1 MKADLKKYKKY
12 TILYNA
18 KEAENGEFVP
28 TATLFKSGEESVTL
42 NIEKS
47 FSDRNAALSYALGAA
62 EETVDAKINGKKPN
76 FKLLVSEQL
85 KQ

>member
-18 KEAENGEFVP
+18 KETDTGEYKPV
-28 TATLFKSGEESVTL
+28 ATLFKSGEDAETL
-42 NIEKS
+42 NIERS

-62 EETVDAKINGKKPN
+62 EETVDAKLEGKKPDY
-76 FKLLVSEQL
+76 KLLVSE
-85 KQ
+85 